1 MGGASLIETLH
12 QADMDATLWLNSLST
27 PFTEQ
32 MWQLFSNKGF
42 WIPMYAI
49 LLYLLFDRL
58 GWKRALVVLASVALA
73 FGLCDQ
79 CSNLVKYSVARL
91 RPSYNSDML
100 QAGLNVLEGRGGF
113 YGFFSAHAAN
123 AFAVA
128 TCLNIGFRAD
138 KTHTYNA
145 LYKVTI
151 LWATLVSVSRIFVG
165 KHFLGDVLA
174 GILIGSVIG
183 YFVAMLARH
192 IIRKHIEKVKP
203 EGLTFHFDL
212 KPSGENPTVSE

>member
-12 QADMDATLWLNSLST
+12 HADMDATLWLNGLST
-27 PFTEQ
+27 PFTER
-32 MWQLFSNKGF
+32 MWQLFSDKGF

-79 CSNLVKYSVARL
+79 CSNLFKYSVARL

-100 QAGLNVLEGRGGF
+100 RAGLNVLEGRGGF

-128 TCLNIGFRAD
+128 TCLNIGF
-138 KTHTYNA
+138 
-145 LYKVTI
+145 
-151 LWATLVSVSRIFVG
+151 WASLVSLCRIFVVNL
-165 KHFLGDVLA
+165 FLGDVLT
-174 GILIGSVIG
+174 GIVVGSVIG

-192 IIRKHIEKVKP
+192 IIRKYIEKVKP

-212 KPSGENPTVSE
+212 KPSEKKPTASE

>member
-123 AFAVA
+123 AGGFAVVSY
-128 TCLNIGFRAD
+128 LGFRND
-138 KTHTYNA
+138 GRLKYRG
-145 LYKVTI
+145 YGI
-151 LWATLVSVSRIFVG
+151 GIGLWAFLVGVSRIFVG
-165 KHFLGDVLA
+165 KHFFGDVCVGFA
-174 GILIGSVIG
+174 VGILFGCLFG
-183 YFVAMLARH
+183 LLARWV
-192 IIRKHIEKVKP
+192 IKKYIK
-203 EGLTFHFDL
+203 
-212 KPSGENPTVSE
+212 S

>member
-1 MGGASLIETLH
+1 
-12 QADMDATLWLNSLST
+12 
-27 PFTEQ
+27 
-32 MWQLFSNKGF
+32 
-42 WIPMYAI
+42 
-49 LLYLLFDRL
+49 
-58 GWKRALVVLASVALA
+58 
-73 FGLCDQ
+73 
-79 CSNLVKYSVARL
+79 
-91 RPSYNSDML
+91 
-100 QAGLNVLEGRGGF
+100 
-113 YGFFSAHAAN
+113 AAN

-128 TCLNIGFRAD
+128 ICLNIGFRAD

-145 LYKVTI
+145 LYKVTL

-212 KPSGENPTVSE
+212 KPSGGKPTVSE

>member
-123 AFAVA
+123 AFSLA
-128 TCLNIGFRAD
+128 TCLIIGFRND
-138 KTHTYNA
+138 NTRSYNA
-145 LYKVTI
+145 FRGFSM
-151 LWATLVSVSRIFVG
+151 LWASLVSVSRVFVG
-165 KHFLGDVLA
+165 KHYLGDILVGA
-174 GILIGSVIG
+174 MIGITIG
-183 YFVAMLARH
+183 YLMGRLSRFV
-192 IIRKHIEKVKP
+192 IRKYIDRIPCTVRE
-203 EGLTFHFDL
+203 ESF
-212 KPSGENPTVSE
+212 PSGSPSIP